1 MASPIVV
8 IVGGGFGGR
17 MRAPER
23 QKRARNPE
31 LDTMRID
38 LLMTRSRW
46 QNAAQASTAAGTLPS
61 E

>member
-1 MASPIVV
+1 MASPVVV

-23 QKRARNPE
+23 QNRARNQE

-38 LLMTRSRW
+38 LLMTRSKW
-46 QNAAQASTAAGTLPS
+46 QNAARALTAAATLPS

>member
-1 MASPIVV
+1 MASPMVV

-17 MRAPER
+17 MRSAER
-23 QKRARNPE
+23 QERARNPE

-38 LLMTRSRW
+38 LLMTRSKW
-46 QNAAQASTAAGTLPS
+46 QNAAQPLTAAAILPS

>member
-38 LLMTRSRW
+38 LLMTRLKW
-46 QNAAQASTAAGTLPS
+46 QNAAQPLTSAATLS
-61 E
+61 SV